1 MYIFLFTTFG
11 TGISQELHF
20 KSKLAIYLECV
31 HFFRKFAFFF
41 SFGGGEWGLE
51 PFLTFQTLLWGH
63 KNISVEDLRHMLL
76 VAWSPFGTSRGIWWS
91 SSSQML
97 LCCHHQEHLPK
108 LLISAELFWLAW
120 QTVGPPP
127 PCRNGR
133 LSMVRRKPNS
143 RFNVKS
149 YHHPSLATPAA
160 VWSRHNIA
168 ATAAWAS
175 THPRICDFQLPAASQ
190 CTSPPTFA

>member
-108 LLISAELFWLAW
+108 LLISAELW
-120 QTVGPPP
+120 TPPP
-127 PCRNGR
+127 LPTHSIHDHDNF
-133 LSMVRRKPNS
+133 KPGLQ
-143 RFNVKS
+143 RC
-149 YHHPSLATPAA
+149 PAA
-160 VWSRHNIA
+160 VEE
-168 ATAAWAS
+168 
-175 THPRICDFQLPAASQ
+175 PKLFCRIFNQQMMHEGRQSAKQVS
-190 CTSPPTFA
+190 